1 MIIITDER
9 IFTPSL
15 CVAGAELTETY
26 TYWGC
31 GDLASPVFHKALTP
45 GKEVDYYRL
54 DYFF

>member
-9 IFTPSL
+9 IFTASL

-31 GDLASPVFHKALTP
+31 GDLASPVFYKPLTP